1 MNRREKNLTFSYVFF
16 DKPKK
21 GKKERNKIMDK
32 KEKEQI
38 FKKLQSE
45 INQSIA
51 DMEKGI
57 YFTREELNKRYGL

>member
-1 MNRREKNLTFSYVFF
+1 MFF
-16 DKPKK
+16 LINQKR
-21 GKKERNKIMDK
+21 KKERNKIMDE

-57 YFTREELNKRYGL
+57 YLTREELNKRYGL

>member
-1 MNRREKNLTFSYVFF
+1 
-16 DKPKK
+16 
-21 GKKERNKIMDK
+21 MDK

>member
-1 MNRREKNLTFSYVFF
+1 MQETL
-16 DKPKK
+16 DIP
-21 GKKERNKIMDK
+21 DD
-32 KEKEQI
+32 EKEML
-38 FKKLQSE
+38 FRKLQAE